1 MLLVIGILSK
11 IYIVSIYCYVIRIK
25 VDARVVDVKR
35 TISNWTPHSL
45 NREND

>member
-1 MLLVIGILSK
+1 MLLVIDILSK
-11 IYIVSIYCYVIRIK
+11 ISIVSIYCYVIPIE
-25 VDARVVDVKR
+25 VDAREVDARR